1 MYLSW
6 YIRKFSLQSFAEFS
20 HLEGSTLSQ
29 LWCPFCCS
37 DEKAWGSLPI
47 FAEEWPAHA
56 CPDKQGLQSALGSAL
71 QLFRLRLNVTSSQ
84 QPFLFPASYPFTLLA
99 STQPRAVSFRV
110 PKHFIINFSSPSLS
124 SSATTEQTGT
134 LPFLFSPTFLAK
146 GLATIDPSPA
156 SPTNTVESNISFY
169 SQAHIRLWD
178 HRTSMW
184 NRTACRAEWHRNM
197 LATVSSISNFIFLS
211 IQHLLTGRGGTR
223 AFGSD
228 TLGF

>member
-47 FAEEWPAHA
+47 FAEEWPTHA
-56 CPDKQGLQSALGSAL
+56 CPDNQGLQSALGSAL
-71 QLFRLRLNVTSSQ
+71 QLFGLRLNVTSSQ

-156 SPTNTVESNISFY
+156 SPTYTVESNISFY

-178 HRTSMW
+178 PQNQHVKQNSVPSRVTQKYVS
-184 NRTACRAEWHRNM
+184 NSFLNLKFHFLKYTAF
-197 LATVSSISNFIFLS
+197 T
-211 IQHLLTGRGGTR
+211 
-223 AFGSD
+223 D
-228 TLGF
+228 